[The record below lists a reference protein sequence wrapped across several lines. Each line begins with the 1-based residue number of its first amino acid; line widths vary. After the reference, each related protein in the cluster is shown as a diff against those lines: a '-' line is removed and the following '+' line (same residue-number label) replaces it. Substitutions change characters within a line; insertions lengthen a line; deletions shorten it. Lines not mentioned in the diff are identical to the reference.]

1 MVTQGVGLN
10 PVNFI
15 DLISHAAKIPPV
27 LVGTWIV
34 MGILIVFGLLARQA
48 LMAAADPTV
57 PDEGITL
64 RSAGEVIA
72 QWLDDFVQGVLETHG
87 ARRYVPFFGTLF
99 MLILTANFLGL
110 IPGMEAPT
118 SDTDLTFALGII
130 CFIYYIYQGF
140 AHQGLYYL
148 RSFLGPLWWLSSSS
162 GCARGAGDGKGVQ
175 RPSSVRDQS
184 FGAPAFLATK

>member
-1 MVTQGVGLN
+1 
-10 PVNFI
+10 
-15 DLISHAAKIPPV
+15 

-57 PDEGITL
+57 LDEGITL
-64 RSAGEVIA
+64 RSVGEVIA
-72 QWLDDFVQGVLETHG
+72 KWLDGFVEGVLEIHG

-99 MLILTANFLGL
+99 MFILTANFPGL

-148 RSFLGPLWWLSSSS
+148 RSFLGPLWWLSWYRDAADVSLQGVGPATGAKCPGRANYYWLRSDRDS
-162 GCARGAGDGKGVQ
+162 IIVARAP
-175 RPSSVRDQS
+175 RPSPSI
-184 FGAPAFLATK
+184 